1 VSLRAVIAVMIA
13 AGLAVPA
20 QAQIP
25 LIIPIPGKPR
35 PPAGPPPGLPAYAAE
50 IWPYPAPDPKS
61 WWDDPRLKPTEASDP
76 LGGRRVRRGE
86 RLPAPDNGVDA
97 STYRLWGLMP
107 LQWQLLR
114 GQEAILEVWTRP
126 AGSVRQTVTRVT
138 VRGDGKAFVQ
148 SRAGLAC
155 CEAVIGRRLGF
166 DEVLPEGRAARFRE
180 LAALPLWR
188 SPRDVRV
195 EEPGLADAVCLE
207 GTAYD
212 LTLATPGR
220 VVTLHRACDPA
231 EVGEAADVIEAVLGA
246 ALGHDPRFLMA
257 KPTLIYWILAGVMM
271 RRGWM
276 VRYLPDIAAGHGDRL
291 MVAYGYVWAGLMAL
305 TGALNLY
312 VAVALPDS
320 WPLYKATFPLA
331 SKLTLF
337 LVQYLHI
344 RAVVKPRVMA
354 ALAAE

>member
-1 VSLRAVIAVMIA
+1 MKNFAHAARPLVNDLFSSLLFAVLLIVGVDPLVATVIAMVVGIA
-13 AGLAVPA
+13 HVAGLLA
-20 QAQIP
+20 
-25 LIIPIPGKPR
+25 LRR
-35 PPAGPPPGLPAYAAE
+35 PVA
-50 IWPYPAPDPKS
+50 
-61 WWDDPRLKPTEASDP
+61 
-76 LGGRRVRRGE
+76 
-86 RLPAPDNGVDA
+86 
-97 STYRLWGLMP
+97 P
-107 LQWQLLR
+107 LQWASLGLVLVF
-114 GQEAILEVWTRP
+114 GV
-126 AGSVRQTVTRVT
+126 
-138 VRGDGKAFVQ
+138 
-148 SRAGLAC
+148 AGLF
-155 CEAVIGRRLGF
+155 L
-166 DEVLPEGRAARFRE
+166 
-180 LAALPLWR
+180 
-188 SPRDVRV
+188 
-195 EEPGLADAVCLE
+195 
-207 GTAYD
+207 
-212 LTLATPGR
+212 
-220 VVTLHRACDPA
+220 
-231 EVGEAADVIEAVLGA
+231 
-246 ALGHDPRFLMA
+246 HDPRFLMA